1 MSHTPEPWMVDPD
14 DRPGYEWNNHIVSAT
29 DPNQTICFMT
39 HDNTPENIEGEANA
53 RRIVACVN
61 ACKGIKT
68 ESLEMNV
75 LSWITDET
83 GENPL
88 QRERDEL
95 LEARRACGERLIEVE
110 QQRDELRAAL
120 IRAERKLSA
129 YIGVC
134 TGDKELT
141 GTVLPMARD
150 ALAKVGAV
158 SPAPTFSG
166 RAANLAIDTL
176 EQFHKYGYDR
186 EQCFDALCDLRTL
199 MKPYNAR
206 IQGQAES
213 GEAACSASPG
223 MKS

>member
-68 ESLEMNV
+68 ESLEMDV

-95 LEARRACGERLIEVE
+95 LEARRACGERLIEV
-110 QQRDELRAAL
+110 QQERDELRAELHRIATADPRKWEADVRDQFQQWAQN
-120 IRAERKLSA
+120 RAR
-129 YIGVC
+129 Y
-134 TGDKELT
+134 
-141 GTVLPMARD
+141 
-150 ALAKVGAV
+150 ALAKVGAGGT
-158 SPAPTFSG
+158 APEG
-166 RAANLAIDTL
+166 HNAALT
-176 EQFHKYGYDR
+176 G
-186 EQCFDALCDLRTL
+186 
-199 MKPYNAR
+199 
-206 IQGQAES
+206 
-213 GEAACSASPG
+213 GEAVRVEGTVMHRSNNDT
-223 MKS
+223 